1 MDALGESPA
10 RARAPESTD
19 WSRVAFGVALGAYAA
34 YQQFKLPPILPD
46 FLARYPHSPV
56 TAAGFMSIYA
66 LVGLTASGAIG
77 RRLDRNMGIGVAAL
91 IGLTVIGITLAL
103 SAPQSAAAM
112 LLSRGLEGLAFA
124 IAAIAGPA
132 IAAAAAKPR
141 DLPVVTG
148 LIAAWIPLG
157 QIGAA
162 LAALAFHDWR
172 WLWSIGLALG
182 LPLGLAAWLLLREA
196 GGRGGGGRPAA
207 RHPDAGQRRQL
218 IFAGT
223 IFLLWSGQYFAFMT
237 WLTQYLTAV
246 IALDPVASVIA
257 YLIPVV
263 VLLGFNLLTG
273 WALRHR
279 LPLIPALVAALL
291 AQALVWFAQ
300 PWLSGGP
307 GVAGLVVY
315 GMAAGVIPTCLFQ
328 MPHAIARG
336 TAGAS
341 FFGIVMTGRN
351 IGVFIGP
358 LLLAFLIGS
367 DKFALHLSWTEAARI
382 IGCTTLVAVIVALML
397 GRALRQR
404 IAHPAA

>member
-1 MDALGESPA
+1 MDALGDSPA
-10 RARAPESTD
+10 RAQTRESTA

-56 TAAGFMSIYA
+56 TAAGFMSVYA
-66 LVGLTASGAIG
+66 LVGLIASTAIG
-77 RRLDRNMGIGVAAL
+77 RKLDRNMGIGVAAL
-91 IGLTVIGITLAL
+91 IGLTVIGVTLAL
-103 SAPQSAAAM
+103 AAPQSAAVM

-124 IAAIAGPA
+124 VAAIAGPA

-162 LAALAFHDWR
+162 LAALAFHDWH
-172 WLWSIGLALG
+172 WLWIIGLGLG
-182 LPLGLAAWLLLREA
+182 APLGLAAWRLLPASRKGN
-196 GGRGGGGRPAA
+196 GGARPAV
-207 RHPDAGQRRQL
+207 RHPDAPQRRQL
-218 IFAGT
+218 VLAGT

-237 WLTQYLTAV
+237 WLTQYLTTV
-246 IALDPVASVIA
+246 LALGPAASVLA
-257 YLIPVV
+257 YLVPVV

-273 WALRHR
+273 WALRHG
-279 LPLIPALVAALL
+279 LALIPALIAALL

-300 PWLSGGP
+300 PWLSGGL
-307 GVAGLVVY
+307 GLAGLVLY
-315 GMAAGVIPTCLFQ
+315 GIAAGVIPTCLFQ
-328 MPHAIARG
+328 VPHAIARG

-351 IGVFIGP
+351 VGVLTGP

-367 DKFALHLSWTEAARI
+367 DEFSLHLSWTAAAQA
-382 IGCTTLVAVIVALML
+382 IGCMTLAAVIVALLL
-397 GRALRQR
+397 GRALRR
-404 IAHPAA
+404 SFSHSAA

>member
-1 MDALGESPA
+1 MDALGDAPVRVAA
-10 RARAPESTD
+10 RASTD

-46 FLARYPHSPV
+46 FLARYPHSPLV
-56 TAAGFMSIYA
+56 AAGFMSVYA
-66 LVGLTASGAIG
+66 LVGLGASAAIG
-77 RRLDRNMGIGVAAL
+77 RKLEGNMGIGVASL

-103 SAPQSAAAM
+103 TAPQSAPLM

-157 QIGAA
+157 QIAAA
-162 LAALAFHDWR
+162 LAALATRDWR
-172 WLWSIGLALG
+172 WLWLIGLAMG
-182 LPLGLAAWLLLREA
+182 LPLGLWAWALLCERRNGKAAA
-196 GGRGGGGRPAA
+196 HPASL
-207 RHPDAGQRRQL
+207 HPDRAQHKQL
-218 IFAGT
+218 MFAGA

-237 WLTQYLTAV
+237 WLTQYLTSV
-246 IALDPVASVIA
+246 LALGPTASVLA
-257 YLIPVV
+257 YLLPVV
-263 VLLGFNLLTG
+263 VLLAFNLLTG

-279 LPLIPALVAALL
+279 LRLIPALIVALIS
-291 AQALVWFAQ
+291 QALVWFAQ
-300 PWLSGGP
+300 PWLSGITGI
-307 GVAGLVVY
+307 VGLIVY
-315 GMAAGVIPTCLFQ
+315 GIGAGITPTCLFQ
-328 MPHAIARG
+328 LPHAIARG

-351 IGVFIGP
+351 IGVFMGP

-367 DKFALHLSWTEAARI
+367 DRYALHLSWTAAAQAVA
-382 IGCTTLVAVIVALML
+382 CLTLAAAAVAMLL
-397 GRALRQR
+397 GRSLKTR
-404 IAHPAA
+404 

>member
-10 RARAPESTD
+10 RAQTRASTD

-56 TAAGFMSIYA
+56 VAAGFMSIYA
-66 LVGLTASGAIG
+66 LVGLIASTAIG
-77 RRLDRNMGIGVAAL
+77 RKLDRNMGIGIAAL
-91 IGLTVIGITLAL
+91 IGLTVIGVTLAL
-103 SAPQSAAAM
+103 AAPGSAPLM
-112 LLSRGLEGLAFA
+112 LLARGLEGLAFA

-157 QIGAA
+157 QIAAA
-162 LAALAFHDWR
+162 LAALALGDWR
-172 WLWSIGLALG
+172 WLWIIGLVMG
-182 LPLGLAAWLLLREA
+182 LPLGAWAWVLLRVNGRA
-196 GGRGGGGRPAA
+196 GPAA
-207 RHPDAGQRRQL
+207 RPARRDPDRAERRPL
-218 IFAGT
+218 ILAGT

-237 WLTQYLTAV
+237 WLTQYLTSV
-246 IALDPVASVIA
+246 LALGAAASVLAYLVPVA
-257 YLIPVV
+257 

-273 WALRHR
+273 WALRHG
-279 LPLIPALVAALL
+279 LALIPALIAALL

-300 PWLSGGP
+300 PWLTGT
-307 GVAGLVVY
+307 AGLVGLVAY
-315 GMAAGVIPTCLFQ
+315 GIGAGVVPTCLFQ
-328 MPHAIARG
+328 LPHAIARG

-351 IGVFIGP
+351 IGVFMGP
-358 LLLAFLIGS
+358 LLLAYLIGT
-367 DKFALHLSWTEAARI
+367 DRFALHLGWTAAAQA
-382 IGCTTLVAVIVALML
+382 IGCMTLAAAGVTL
-397 GRALRQR
+397 ALRR
-404 IAHPAA
+404 SLIDR